1 MTGEE
6 WRTRR
11 KTCPSASSYTTNPTR
26 TGLISNPYPR
36 GERPASDSYISISA
50 SREVSVVIR
59 THTSVGLN
67 YEDNK
72 FQINGSSCVSC
83 NTRTYHLNGRHSSF
97 WSSFMIRAFD
107 ALRINYNI
115 MNWPHPSQHTVRAG
129 GYGRYRNIRWARIL
143 QHARPSRQNS
153 ELHIQHGKCNVRS
166 ENGWASGKLHIQQ
179 LSSIIVVSKVM
190 ICRFQLLWSTL
201 FSLT

>member
-1 MTGEE
+1 MSMEHC
-6 WRTRR
+6 W
-11 KTCPSASSYTTNPTR
+11 N
-26 TGLISNPYPR
+26 NNDR
-36 GERPASDSYISISA
+36 GRVKNSEKNLSQCQFVHHKSDKDRLNIEPVPP
-50 SREVSVVIR
+50 REVSVVIR

-83 NTRTYHLNGRHSSF
+83 NTRTDHLNGRHSSF

-115 MNWPHPSQHTVRAG
+115 MNWPHRSQHTVRAG
-129 GYGRYRNIRWARIL
+129 GYGRYCNIRWARIL

-166 ENGWASGKLHIQQ
+166 ENGWASGKLHIRQ